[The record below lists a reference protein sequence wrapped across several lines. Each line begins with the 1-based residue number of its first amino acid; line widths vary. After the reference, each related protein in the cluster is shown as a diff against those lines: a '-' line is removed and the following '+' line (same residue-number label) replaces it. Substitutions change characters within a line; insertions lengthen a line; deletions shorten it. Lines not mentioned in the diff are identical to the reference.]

1 MQINLSILLRRRVH
15 RPAQQNPV
23 TRVALS
29 LQVLDFEADL
39 RGRQALVVQVDD
51 LALVS
56 KVQTIRAPAFLD

>member
-15 RPAQQNPV
+15 RP
-23 TRVALS
+23 ALS

-56 KVQTIRAPAFLD
+56 KVQSIRAPAFLD